1 MNFGIVVTWDAGFF
15 GTRSYTLE
23 ANSGREAENK
33 GIELAWK
40 EIKDLDNA
48 KRSGIRK
55 SQLHAWSGRL
65 NAAGTGRYGT

>member
-1 MNFGIVVTWDAGFF
+1 MNFGVVVTWDAGFF

-33 GIELAWK
+33 GMDLAWK
-40 EIKDLDNA
+40 ELENLDIA
-48 KRSGIRK
+48 KQWKLRK
-55 SQLHAWSGRL
+55 SQLHAYSGRL